1 MRNFSVTVNG
11 KVYEVSVEEIGGAV
25 ASAPASPVAAHAA
38 APAPAAAPAVAAAPV
53 VAGNGTPVKAPM
65 PGTIVKVKVSA
76 GQAVKSGDVV
86 CVIEAMKME
95 SDICAPCD
103 GSVSSI
109 IVKNGDAVKTDDVLL
124 TIA

>member
-1 MRNFSVTVNG
+1 
-11 KVYEVSVEEIGGAV
+11 
-25 ASAPASPVAAHAA
+25 
-38 APAPAAAPAVAAAPV
+38 
-53 VAGNGTPVKAPM
+53 M

-103 GSVSSI
+103 GSVTSVI
-109 IVKNGDAVKTDDVLL
+109 AKNGDSVKTDDILL